1 MPEEIPAMNGTKR
14 AATAME
20 VGHAHSDDGQWCRIR
35 SVATAVPEHG
45 AGQALAQQFCRALFH
60 ETYPDI
66 DRLLPVF
73 GNAQVEYRYFSAP
86 REWFETNHSFAEK
99 NDLYIKTALQLGEA
113 AISSCLGKAGL
124 APQDIDHLFFV
135 STTGLATPSID
146 ARLINILKL
155 RPNVRRT
162 PIWGLG
168 CAGGVAGLSRAYEYT
183 TAFPRERALVLAL
196 ELCGLTFQRNDLS
209 KSNLVATSLFG
220 DGAAAVLVSGAQT
233 GDPGPRILASRS
245 TLWYESLDVMGWD
258 INEHGLKVLF
268 SRDIP
273 SIVRTLALPALLDFL
288 KGQGITL
295 PDVSHFIAHPGGAKV
310 IEAYEQALSLA
321 EGKMDRARGVLRRYG
336 NMSSPTVL
344 FVLEDFIRSDAIGS
358 GEYGLIT
365 ALGPGFSAESVL
377 IRG

>member
-1 MPEEIPAMNGTKR
+1 MNDTGPASSAQETHQTQSGPR
-14 AATAME
+14 RW
-20 VGHAHSDDGQWCRIR
+20 SRLS
-35 SVATAVPEHG
+35 SVSTAVPEHR
-45 AGQALAQQFCRALFH
+45 AGQALARQFCRALFH

-73 GNAQVEYRYFSAP
+73 SNAQVEYRYFSAP
-86 REWFETNHSFAEK
+86 KEWFETDHSFAEK
-99 NDLYIKTALQLGEA
+99 NGLYIKTALELGEA
-113 AISSCLGKAGL
+113 VISSCLRNAGL
-124 APQDIDHLFFV
+124 APQEIDHLFFV

-220 DGAAAVLVSGAQT
+220 DGAAAALVSGAET

-258 INEHGLKVLF
+258 INDHGLKVLF

-273 SIVRTLALPALLDFL
+273 TIVRTLAFPALLDFL
-288 KGQGITL
+288 TAQGITL
-295 PDVSHFIAHPGGAKV
+295 HDVSHVIAHPGGTKV
-310 IEAYEQALSLA
+310 IEAYEQALDLGN
-321 EGKMDRARGVLRRYG
+321 GKLERARGVLRRYG

-344 FVLEDFIRSDAIGS
+344 FVLEDFMSSHAIKHD
-358 GEYGLIT
+358 EYGLIT
-365 ALGPGFSAESVL
+365 ALGPGFSAEMML

>member
-1 MPEEIPAMNGTKR
+1 MNGNK
-14 AATAME
+14 TAPTRPDIRHDPLNHRKM
-20 VGHAHSDDGQWCRIR
+20 SRIS
-35 SVATAVPEHG
+35 SVATAVPGHQ
-45 AGQALAQQFCRALFH
+45 AGQQLAQQFCRALFH

-73 GNAQVEYRYFSAP
+73 NNSQVENRYFSAP
-86 REWFETNHSFAEK
+86 KEWFETDHSFAEK
-99 NDLYIKTALQLGEA
+99 NQLYIKTALELGEA
-113 AISSCLGKAGL
+113 AILSCLRNAGL
-124 APQDIDHLFFV
+124 EPQDIDHLFFV

-155 RPNVRRT
+155 RPHVRRT

-168 CAGGVAGLSRAYEYT
+168 CAGGVAGLSRAFEYT

-220 DGAAAVLVSGAQT
+220 DGAAAALVSGAET
-233 GDPGPRILASRS
+233 GDEGPRIVASQS

-258 INEHGLKVLF
+258 INNHGLKVLF

-273 SIVRTLALPALLDFL
+273 SIVRNLALPALLEFL
-288 KGQGITL
+288 TAQGLALDDLCHI
-295 PDVSHFIAHPGGAKV
+295 IAHPGGAKV
-310 IEAYEQALSLA
+310 IEAYEKALGLTD
-321 EGKMDRARGVLRRYG
+321 GKMDRASGILRRYG

-344 FVLEDFIRSDAIGS
+344 FVLEDFVRSQAIHR

-365 ALGPGFSAESVL
+365 SLGPGFSSEMM
-377 IRG
+377 IIQG

>member
-1 MPEEIPAMNGTKR
+1 MNDQSPATKALEESR
-14 AATAME
+14 AKPDR
-20 VGHAHSDDGQWCRIR
+20 HRLSRIR
-35 SVATAVPEHG
+35 SVATAVPRHRI
-45 AGQALAQQFCRALFH
+45 GQQVARQFCRSLFH
-60 ETYPDI
+60 ETFSDI

-73 GNAQVEYRYFSAP
+73 SNSLVENRYFSVP
-86 REWFETNHSFAEK
+86 EEWFETDHSFAEK
-99 NDLYIKTALQLGEA
+99 NRHYIEAALELGEA
-113 AISSCLGKAGL
+113 ATSLCLQKAGL

-146 ARLINILKL
+146 AHLINILKL

-183 TAFPRERALVLAL
+183 VAFPRERALVLAL

-220 DGAAAVLVSGAQT
+220 DGAAAVLVSGAET
-233 GDPGPRILASRS
+233 DDAGPRILASRS

-258 INEHGLKVLF
+258 INDRGLKVLF

-273 SIVRTLALPALLDFL
+273 SIVRSLALPALLEFL
-288 KGQGITL
+288 SSQGLALHDSMHI
-295 PDVSHFIAHPGGAKV
+295 IAHPGGAKV
-310 IEAYEQALSLA
+310 IEAYEQALGLP
-321 EGKMDRARGVLRRYG
+321 EGKMDRARAILRKYG

-344 FVLEDFIRSDAIGS
+344 FVLEDYLRAQAVRPD
-358 GEYGLIT
+358 EYGLIT
-365 ALGPGFSAESVL
+365 ALGPGFSAEMML
-377 IRG
+377 IQG

>member
-1 MPEEIPAMNGTKR
+1 M
-14 AATAME
+14 
-20 VGHAHSDDGQWCRIR
+20 SRIS
-35 SVATAVPEHG
+35 SVATAVPGHRI
-45 AGQALAQQFCRALFH
+45 GQQVAQQFCRALFH

-73 GNAQVEYRYFSAP
+73 SNALVENRYFSVP
-86 REWFETNHSFAEK
+86 EEWFETDHSFAEK
-99 NDLYIKTALQLGEA
+99 NRHYIETALELGEA
-113 AISSCLGKAGL
+113 AISSCLRNADL

-183 TAFPRERALVLAL
+183 VAFPRERALVLAL

-220 DGAAAVLVSGAQT
+220 DGAAAVLVSGAET
-233 GDPGPRILASRS
+233 GDAGPRILASRS

-258 INEHGLKVLF
+258 INDRGLKVLF

-273 SIVRTLALPALLDFL
+273 SIVRSLALPALLEFL
-288 KGQGITL
+288 AAQGLALHDLGHI
-295 PDVSHFIAHPGGAKV
+295 IAHPGGAKV
-310 IEAYEQALSLA
+310 IEAYEQALGLTD
-321 EGKMDRARGVLRRYG
+321 GKMDRARAILRKYG

-344 FVLEDFIRSDAIGS
+344 FVLEDYVRAQAIRPD
-358 GEYGLIT
+358 EYGLIT
-365 ALGPGFSAESVL
+365 ALGPGFSAEMML
-377 IRG
+377 IQG

>member
-1 MPEEIPAMNGTKR
+1 MNGNR
-14 AATAME
+14 PAPAALE
-20 VGHAHSDDGQWCRIR
+20 AHQAQLDHRRWSRIS
-35 SVATAVPEHG
+35 SVATAVPGHR
-45 AGQALAQQFCRALFH
+45 AGQHVAQQFCRALFH

-73 GNAQVEYRYFSAP
+73 SNAQVENRYFSVP
-86 REWFETNHSFAEK
+86 EEWFETDHSFAEK
-99 NDLYIKTALQLGEA
+99 NRLYIETALELGEA
-113 AISSCLGKAGL
+113 AISSCLRNADL

-183 TAFPRERALVLAL
+183 VAFPRERALVLAL

-220 DGAAAVLVSGAQT
+220 DGAAAALVSGAET
-233 GDPGPRILASRS
+233 GDAGPRILASRS

-258 INEHGLKVLF
+258 INDRGLKVLF

-273 SIVRTLALPALLDFL
+273 SIVRSLALPALLEFL
-288 KGQGITL
+288 TAQGIML
-295 PDVSHFIAHPGGAKV
+295 HDLCHIIAHPGGAKV
-310 IEAYEQALSLA
+310 IEAYEQALGLT
-321 EGKMDRARGVLRRYG
+321 EGKMDRARSILRRYG

-344 FVLEDFIRSDAIGS
+344 FVLEDFVRSQAIS
-358 GEYGLIT
+358 RGEYGLIT
-365 ALGPGFSAESVL
+365 ALGPGFSAEMML
-377 IRG
+377 IQG

>member
-1 MPEEIPAMNGTKR
+1 MNGNRPTSSALEER
-14 AATAME
+14 QAPL
-20 VGHAHSDDGQWCRIR
+20 AHRRLSRIS
-35 SVATAVPEHG
+35 SVATAVPGHMI
-45 AGQALAQQFCRALFH
+45 GQQVAQQFCRALFH
-60 ETYPDI
+60 ETYSDI

-73 GNAQVEYRYFSAP
+73 SNAQVEKRYFSVP
-86 REWFETNHSFAEK
+86 EDWFETDHSFAEK
-99 NDLYIKTALQLGEA
+99 NRHYIETALELGEA
-113 AISSCLGKAGL
+113 AISSCLRNADL
-124 APQDIDHLFFV
+124 MPQDIDHLIFV

-183 TAFPRERALVLAL
+183 VAFPRERALVLAL

-220 DGAAAVLVSGAQT
+220 DGAAAVLVSGAET
-233 GDPGPRILASRS
+233 GDAGPRILGSRS

-258 INEHGLKVLF
+258 INDRGLKVLF

-273 SIVRTLALPALLDFL
+273 SIVRSHVLPALLEFL
-288 KGQGITL
+288 T
-295 PDVSHFIAHPGGAKV
+295 SHELALHDLGHIIAHPGGAKV
-310 IEAYEQALSLA
+310 IEAYEQALGLT
-321 EGKMDRARGVLRRYG
+321 EDKMERARAILRKYG

-344 FVLEDFIRSDAIGS
+344 FVLEDYMRAQTVRPD
-358 GEYGLIT
+358 EYGLIT
-365 ALGPGFSAESVL
+365 ALGPGFSAEMML
-377 IRG
+377 IQG